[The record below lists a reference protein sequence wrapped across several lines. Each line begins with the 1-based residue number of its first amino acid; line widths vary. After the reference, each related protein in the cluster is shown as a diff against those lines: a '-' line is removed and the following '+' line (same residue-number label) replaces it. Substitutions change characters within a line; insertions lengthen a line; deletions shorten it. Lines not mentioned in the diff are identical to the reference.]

1 MRVAILTAASLT
13 LWGPGLTPFSGL
25 SFRRTKAPPNTTL
38 SAQKSVA
45 HDLGRREEPRG
56 WGLACTCLSCTQDD
70 PQPHETPPSVAL
82 EGSRAPVHHLEVRWE
97 ASFFQVSIRPRSL
110 FAPCSRIMASVYAA
124 QQGRRPRRDKYDG
137 TSGMAQGTTHL
148 SAALGPYSIRP
159 GDHDRLVSPC
169 QRHYNHPVECC
180 MSPLQF
186 CFATL
191 RRPPCAAAMPRDS
204 SDACA
209 LLR

>member
-1 MRVAILTAASLT
+1 MSYAEPPPPRSRLGASAAKFAWKAPNAGLAPSWITAAFQSDGHGLALCACRTSAKSNTPLCSHVVMEQHGMRKALILRYHAGRRSITTAMPRGSASVECLPVIRVFSPLRVAILTAASLT

-82 EGSRAPVHHLEVRWE
+82 EESRAPVHHLEVRWE
-97 ASFFQVSIRPRSL
+97 ASR
-110 FAPCSRIMASVYAA
+110 
-124 QQGRRPRRDKYDG
+124 
-137 TSGMAQGTTHL
+137 
-148 SAALGPYSIRP
+148 
-159 GDHDRLVSPC
+159 
-169 QRHYNHPVECC
+169 
-180 MSPLQF
+180 
-186 CFATL
+186 
-191 RRPPCAAAMPRDS
+191 
-204 SDACA
+204 
-209 LLR
+209 